1 MIGCEGRGTVSGWV
15 MVVLAT
21 IRWGALGDTY
31 V

>member
-1 MIGCEGRGTVSGWV
+1 MIGCEERGTVSGWV

-21 IRWGALGDTY
+21 IRWAGLGDKY